1 MRKFLVK
8 TILIG
13 LFAITPLVIAD
24 YVSSKNYRNRDHYP
38 FTTMTDIVEG
48 RLNSDLWILGSSR
61 ALVQY
66 NPRILDSMLNI
77 SSYNL
82 GMNAQF
88 IVPEILCY
96 RIACEY
102 NKKPKYI
109 LLDLMWRTLTM
120 ETAPVARYFYMPYI
134 FNSKV
139 RRNICN
145 NKIFSFAYLNV
156 PYYRFHIEKES
167 DKYYRTEN
175 IIYKGHSSHQ
185 ANWNGIDIDGLDT
198 ISYKHETEA
207 IALLDSLLTE
217 FKKDS
222 ITVILIHSPFYC
234 EGFKKIR
241 NHEQMME
248 LFRDI
253 AIYNNVPF
261 LDYTND
267 PISYDTSYFYNN
279 MHLNAQGAD
288 LFTIKLA
295 HDLDSLGIIPYRK
308 R

>member
-8 TILIG
+8 TILIV

-109 LLDLMWRTLTM
+109 LLDLMWRSLTM
-120 ETAPVARYFYMPYI
+120 ETAPVSRYFYMPYI
-134 FNSKV
+134 FNYKV

-145 NKIFSFAYLNV
+145 NNIFSFEYLNV
-156 PYYRFHIEKES
+156 PYYRFHTEKHE
-167 DKYYRTEN
+167 EN
-175 IIYKGHSSHQ
+175 NYMSCLTYKGFQARDIPWSS
-185 ANWNGIDIDGLDT
+185 IDLDGLDT
-198 ISYKHETEA
+198 IHYHREPRA
-207 IALLDSLLTE
+207 IELLDSFL
-217 FKKDS
+217 FDCRKNHIS
-222 ITVILIHSPFYC
+222 VIIIHSPFQRY
-234 EGFKKIR
+234 GFEKIH
-241 NHEQMME
+241 NHNEM
-248 LFRDI
+248 LDFYKGI
-253 AIYNNVPF
+253 ADRHNIPF
-261 LDYTND
+261 LDYSND
-267 PISYDTSYFYNN
+267 PISFDTLNFYNS
-279 MHLNAQGAD
+279 MHLNAHGAD
-288 LFTIKLA
+288 LFSAKLA
-295 HDLDSLGIIPYRK
+295 HDLDSLGLIPSK
-308 R
+308 Q